1 MTRQPKQGRPVIVTT
16 EYRGV
21 FFGYATDT
29 SGDTIALERARNV
42 IYWPATATAQRR

>member
-1 MTRQPKQGRPVIVTT
+1 MSGKKERAVLVTT

-29 SGDTIALERARNV
+29 DGDSIKLKRSRNCV
-42 IYWPATATAQRR
+42 YGSSQ